1 MSIFDKIA
9 AAVTPPESA
18 EDRAEARR
26 CAADLA
32 RGDDWLATA
41 LDHHRRIEALFEQA
55 RAGRD
60 AAARTSGMKQLGRML
75 TGHSIAEESVLYP
88 MLAQSH
94 SSHAAHAYQEQA
106 TAKIEMHKLE
116 MLEPMSQEWLDKL
129 EHIRGAVQHHMYEEE
144 GTWFPELRKAV
155 PDGHDAML
163 TRRFREEFDRYM
175 GGADSAAM
183 ERPLQMAAEMDDS
196 GARQSENTGP
206 LDY

>member
-155 PDGHDAML
+155 PEGHDAML